1 MIAEI
6 LALLTSA
13 LAVVATYLVHS
24 TLLIGGIWLFVR
36 LHPTVS
42 QLVRELLWKAAL
54 VAGVASTSAQLLLV
68 PANSFGDFSFVLPL
82 SAAAGEPAD
91 HSASKAND
99 LIATGSLNREAY
111 VEWVAEVSVP
121 KGAAM
126 GPADSAAAR
135 ASLASSELPQR
146 AANPGGIS
154 KAPRA
159 TSRPA
164 SGAIVLISLL
174 AMAASA
180 ILVGAL
186 RYATQFYS
194 LRRKLAGASEMT
206 EGAARRLLDDLL
218 RYVPRGRSVTLLA
231 SPGCSEPMAFGLFRW
246 TIVLPVRAEC
256 ELTQDELRSLLAHE
270 LAHLVRGDAWWL
282 LASRFVCALG
292 GFQPLNHLARR
303 EWQRAAEFLC
313 DAWAVSRTGNRLA
326 LARCLTEVAGW
337 RWQQADCAAT
347 LAATG
352 RRNGLADRIE
362 TLIHNE
368 PTIDLRADR
377 KARLHLTW
385 MMALVLGGLVWAGP
399 RVRLAAAPQATREK
413 DRASSQEAVIGTTSL
428 AETTFTDSAE
438 ASETLR
444 LIQELDAD
452 LKGLETEL
460 ASLAPLLNRSDYQPA
475 ARKLAAGLEES
486 VNDFRRR
493 RALLVQMGAARTATI
508 PASD

>member
-6 LALLTSA
+6 LSLLTSA
-13 LAVVATYLVHS
+13 LSVVATYLVHS
-24 TLLIGGIWLFVR
+24 TLFIGGVWLFVR
-36 LHPTVS
+36 VHPTVS

-54 VAGVASTSAQLLLV
+54 VAGMVSTCAQVLLL
-68 PANSFGDFSFVLPL
+68 PANSLGDLSFVLPL
-82 SAAAGEPAD
+82 SAAVGEPT
-91 HSASKAND
+91 HRSVSKAD
-99 LIATGSLNREAY
+99 QLIAAHSLKREAY
-111 VEWVAEVSVP
+111 VEWVADVSVP
-121 KGAAM
+121 QDVALN
-126 GPADSAAAR
+126 PADAVAAS
-135 ASLASSELPQR
+135 ASLPFSGLTQTT
-146 AANPGGIS
+146 ANPGEIS

-159 TSRPA
+159 PSRTTTSA
-164 SGAIVLISLL
+164 VVLFSLL
-174 AMAASA
+174 AMASIA
-180 ILVGAL
+180 ILFGAL
-186 RYATQFYS
+186 RYTTQFYS

-218 RYVPRGRSVTLLA
+218 RYVSRGRPVTLLA
-231 SPGCSEPMAFGLFRW
+231 GPGCSEPMAFGLFRW

-256 ELTQDELRSLLAHE
+256 ELTEDELRSLLAHE

-326 LARCLTEVAGW
+326 LARCLAEVAGW

-362 TLIHNE
+362 TLIHSE
-368 PTIDLRADR
+368 PTVDLRADR

-385 MMALVLGGLVWAGP
+385 MIALVLGGIVWAGP
-399 RVRLAAAPQATREK
+399 RIRLSAASQAPKEK
-413 DRASSQEAVIGTTSL
+413 DRTSSQEPATGVTSIV
-428 AETTFTDSAE
+428 ETTISNPAE
-438 ASETLR
+438 ASETFR

-452 LKGLETEL
+452 LKGLESEL
-460 ASLAPLLNRSDYQPA
+460 ASLAPLLNRPGAEPA
-475 ARKLAAGLEES
+475 ARKLAARLEES
-486 VNDFRRR
+486 VNEFRRR
-493 RALLVQMGAARTATI
+493 RAVLVQAGAAPAATI